1 MSRSV
6 WPPPRLR
13 VGPGGSIR
21 PAVTVRVPSTLL
33 PVLLAAAIA
42 AGTSACGGGDAGQ
55 AKASAAVTR
64 CPAAHVRGWKQVS
77 HRAGIPVYCPAWL
90 PSPLQAGIDTSDTPG
105 AENATVSFSHDGSY
119 LVSWIWAEAQTGEV
133 HVILRGYPG
142 RTTIPTCVLSGAGS
156 SASAR
161 HRVPC
166 FADPHGTITVG
177 DIHATLYTVNQGAD
191 QWHLLYA
198 WRHGGSL
205 YTISQHVAAPLGV
218 PQVKADLHRM
228 LANLVPVD
236 ASS

>member
-1 MSRSV
+1 MIA
-6 WPPPRLR
+6 R
-13 VGPGGSIR
+13 V
-21 PAVTVRVPSTLL
+21 TTLL
-33 PVLLAAAIA
+33 VPALLASALAVGT
-42 AGTSACGGGDAGQ
+42 AGCGGGDAGQ
-55 AKASAAVTR
+55 PNAAAAVTR
-64 CPAAHVRGWKQVS
+64 CPARYLSGWRAVS
-77 HRAGIPVYCPAWL
+77 HRSGIPVYCPTWL
-90 PSPLQAGIDTSDTPG
+90 PSPLVPRIDSRDEPG
-105 AENATVSFSHDGSY
+105 AENATVSFSRNGSY

-142 RTTIPTCVLSGAGS
+142 RTTIPTCVLTGSGS

-166 FADPHGTITVG
+166 FADPHGTIRVG

-218 PQVKADLHRM
+218 PQVTADLHRM
-228 LANLVPVD
+228 LRNLVTVD
-236 ASS
+236 ATS